1 MPHVT
6 IVGRLVRIELPRRDV
21 GPLRSNHSADGSTP

>member
-1 MPHVT
+1 MLQVT
-6 IVGRLVRIELPRRDV
+6 MVGRRARVALPLPVV